1 MLEVILF
8 NGAEDPEAWKEDS
21 EKFIDDMKPCTR
33 KFLCKTFQ
41 VTYNVEIS
49 LFNIRMGDEI
59 IPSIHLECDE
69 GLWKI
74 RGKYSDGI
82 FYGDISIETIVEG

>member
-21 EKFIDDMKPCTR
+21 EKFIDDWKPCTR
-33 KFLCKTFQ
+33 KFICKTFQ
-41 VTYNVEIS
+41 VTYDIRIC
-49 LFNIRMGDEI
+49 LFNVRMGDEI
-59 IPSIHLECDE
+59 ISFIDLECDE

-74 RGKYSDGI
+74 RGKHSDGI
-82 FYGDISIETIVEG
+82 FYGDISIEPIVEG